1 MSSSLKTMKMIPAE
15 LLAERIELVQKLE
28 EQEAEG
34 YEIVKDKLTGEHFL
48 HYYYM
53 QVNLLSAGEE
63 EMYYQLMPIDHD
75 EVLRLVFE
83 KTDYH
88 YPDHWKA
95 SFLRNGPDDQY
106 IWFSP
111 DYAIEFDESVKLGQ
125 DIAEKLKQFK
135 QAGVNDEQAIK
146 KLWDELDNLHKKD

>member
-1 MSSSLKTMKMIPAE
+1 MSTSFKDMKLIPDE

-28 EQEAEG
+28 EQETDG

-53 QVNLLSAGEE
+53 QLNLGGAGEE

-83 KTDYH
+83 KTDYQ
-88 YPDHWKA
+88 YPDHWKT
-95 SFLRNGPDDQY
+95 SFLRNGPDGQY

-111 DYAIEFDESVKLGQ
+111 DYALEFDESVKLGQ

-135 QAGVNDEQAIK
+135 QAGVNDEQAIR
-146 KLWDELDNLHKKD
+146 KLWDELDDLHNKD